1 MYFNK
6 IHAKWNWNYYLD
18 EMILE
23 THTHIVMRYISKEF
37 EIVFVH
43 LCIPNV
49 YFHQLKYTTILNVL
63 GYVFVKR
70 HGMCFLLYVS
80 HILLILVYVHLN
92 ACIQTCIL
100 KHTFEPSSSSPSV
113 LSTFQVKIHRLNLS
127 RR

>member
-1 MYFNK
+1 
-6 IHAKWNWNYYLD
+6 
-18 EMILE
+18 
-23 THTHIVMRYISKEF
+23 MRYISKEF

-92 ACIQTCIL
+92 ACYTDMY
-100 KHTFEPSSSSPSV
+100 FETHI
-113 LSTFQVKIHRLNLS
+113 STFFFFTIRVVNISSKDTQAKPF
-127 RR
+127 